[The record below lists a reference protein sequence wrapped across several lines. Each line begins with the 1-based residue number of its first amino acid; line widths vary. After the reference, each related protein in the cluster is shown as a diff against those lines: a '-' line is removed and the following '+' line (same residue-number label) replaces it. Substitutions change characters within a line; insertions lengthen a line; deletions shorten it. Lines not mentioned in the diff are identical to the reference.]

1 MKKTKGY
8 EYLKENPALFL
19 NFPKCFIQDDNKYSI
34 ILKKKKNS
42 VKEAC
47 EMLNKVKAVSIPTTS
62 LSLKY
67 TVTPQERN
75 VVNDP

>member
-1 MKKTKGY
+1 
-8 EYLKENPALFL
+8 
-19 NFPKCFIQDDNKYSI
+19 
-34 ILKKKKNS
+34 
-42 VKEAC
+42 
-47 EMLNKVKAVSIPTTS
+47 MLNKVKAVSLPTTS